1 METLAE
7 QNRKH
12 QSNHRNKLK
21 ALLGDVE
28 YKKQQAEYMREYRAN
43 RKGLEQTKPIMPIKS
58 VVIPTL
64 NITPTQKQQ
73 KGLKYKVDNIYICM
87 IKSINNS
94 ESNEENNNIDNP
106 INITIEYISIDN
118 LT

>member
-21 ALLGDVE
+21 ALLGEVE

-43 RKGLEQTKPIMPIKS
+43 RKGSEQT
-58 VVIPTL
+58 
-64 NITPTQKQQ
+64 
-73 KGLKYKVDNIYICM
+73 G
-87 IKSINNS
+87 
-94 ESNEENNNIDNP
+94 
-106 INITIEYISIDN
+106 
-118 LT
+118 